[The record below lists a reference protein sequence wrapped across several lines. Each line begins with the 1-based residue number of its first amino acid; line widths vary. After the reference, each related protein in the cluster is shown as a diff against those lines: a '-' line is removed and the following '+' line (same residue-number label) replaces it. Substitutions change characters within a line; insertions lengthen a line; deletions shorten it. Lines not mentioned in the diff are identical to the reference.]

1 MAYYETIFILDSLL
15 APEEIETII
24 GRVKQQIEDQDAK
37 ILNIDKWGKRRL
49 AYEIQK
55 KQYGFYVSIEFEG
68 KGQIPKILENDYN
81 YNDKVLRY
89 LTYRFDKKKLKQWEK
104 DKLSSKAE
112 EPEPEQE
119 VTNQNEEVK
128 DNV

>member
-15 APEEIETII
+15 APEEIDATI

-37 ILNIDKWGKRRL
+37 ILKIDKWGKRRL
-49 AYEIQK
+49 AFEIQK
-55 KQYGFYVSIEFEG
+55 KQYGFYVSIEFDG
-68 KGQIPKILENDYN
+68 KGNIPKVLENDYN

-104 DKLSSKAE
+104 DAQATKQSES
-112 EPEPEQE
+112 EQKQ
-119 VTNQNEEVK
+119 TDQKEEVK

>member
-15 APEEIETII
+15 APEEIDATI

-37 ILNIDKWGKRRL
+37 ILKIDKWGKRRL
-49 AYEIQK
+49 AFEIQK
-55 KQYGFYVSIEFEG
+55 KQYGFYVSIEFDG
-68 KGQIPKILENDYN
+68 KGNIPKVLENDYN

-104 DKLSSKAE
+104 DAQSAKQSES
-112 EPEPEQE
+112 EQE
-119 VTNQNEEVK
+119 QTDQKEEVK

>member
-15 APEEIETII
+15 APEEIDATI

-37 ILNIDKWGKRRL
+37 ILKIDKWGKRRL
-49 AYEIQK
+49 AFEIQK
-55 KQYGFYVSIEFEG
+55 KQYGFYVSIEFDG
-68 KGQIPKILENDYN
+68 KGNIPKVLENDYN

-104 DKLSSKAE
+104 DAQSTKQSES
-112 EPEPEQE
+112 EQE
-119 VTNQNEEVK
+119 QTDQKEEVK

>member
-15 APEEIETII
+15 APEEIDATI

-37 ILNIDKWGKRRL
+37 IIKIDKWGKRRL
-49 AYEIQK
+49 AFEIQK
-55 KQYGFYVSIEFEG
+55 KQYGFYVSIEFDG
-68 KGQIPKILENDYN
+68 KGNIPKVLENDYN

-104 DKLSSKAE
+104 DAQSAKQSES
-112 EPEPEQE
+112 EQE
-119 VTNQNEEVK
+119 QTDQKEEVK